1 MNTTLCA
8 LFIFMLLVSMIGL
21 IVSIVYYVIETKKN
35 EKDQDPNVVR
45 DSKIGIIVTSVLLF
59 VSSVLYLIYSR
70 KTKPSEKSEKHPV
83 TPIRPIAN
91 RLGYD
96 TESEN
101 ATPVTQNTTPV
112 TQNTTPDTQ
121 NTTPDTQNALS
132 EPLLKRNIPKLNK
145 KYLGEDFKGLPIK
158 LPISKNKK

>member
-101 ATPVTQNTTPV
+101 ATPVTQNTTP
-112 TQNTTPDTQ
+112 DTQ

>member
-1 MNTTLCA
+1 
-8 LFIFMLLVSMIGL
+8 MLLVSMIGL

-112 TQNTTPDTQ
+112 AQ

-145 KYLGEDFKGLPIK
+145 KYLGEDFKGLPMK